1 MQQFAIFHVEVTG
14 SSAGGAQN
22 FMAGFNTCNNLFDIS
37 HVQGSVTASG
47 DYQYIIT
54 AHQY

>member
-22 FMAGFNTCNNLFDIS
+22 FMAGFNTCNNMFVL
-37 HVQGSVTASG
+37 VT
-47 DYQYIIT
+47 YKVP
-54 AHQY
+54 